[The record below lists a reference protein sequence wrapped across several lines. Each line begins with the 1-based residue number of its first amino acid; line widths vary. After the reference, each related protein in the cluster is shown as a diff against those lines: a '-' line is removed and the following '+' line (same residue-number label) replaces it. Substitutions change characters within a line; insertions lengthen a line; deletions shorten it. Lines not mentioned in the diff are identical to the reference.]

1 MKRNIKIIFITLLEM
16 VKNIGGV
23 FIMLNVMLCYTFFLL
38 NYNLHLYSHT
48 KSEVQNIMGTILLFI
63 LLSYSSIL
71 N

>member
-38 NYNLHLYSHT
+38 NYLIIYFV
-48 KSEVQNIMGTILLFI
+48 KLLINFK
-63 LLSYSSIL
+63 LNSYGKWS
-71 N
+71 NDAVF

>member
-1 MKRNIKIIFITLLEM
+1 MYMKRNIKIICITPLEM

-23 FIMLNVMLCYTFFLL
+23 FIMLNVMLCFTFI
-38 NYNLHLYSHT
+38 
-48 KSEVQNIMGTILLFI
+48 VGTILLFI

>member
-16 VKNIGGV
+16 VKNLGGV

-38 NYNLHLYSHT
+38 NYNFT
-48 KSEVQNIMGTILLFI
+48 FIVGTILLFI